1 VNVLVI
7 KNDDN
12 VVEGLWKM
20 GTELED
26 ITDLVVEDM
35 DELYSE
41 YAIYTTSRTPG
52 T

>member
-1 VNVLVI
+1 VNALVI
-7 KNDDN
+7 KNADN
-12 VVEGLWKM
+12 VVKGLRKM

-41 YAIYTTSRTPG
+41 YATHTPG